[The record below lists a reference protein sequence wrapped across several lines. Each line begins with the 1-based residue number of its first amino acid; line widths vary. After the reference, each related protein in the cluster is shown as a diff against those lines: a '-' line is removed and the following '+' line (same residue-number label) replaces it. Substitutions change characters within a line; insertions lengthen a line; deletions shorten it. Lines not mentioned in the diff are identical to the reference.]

1 MLDLFEATTY
11 FLSPTVSQAN
21 IMADVEKSQV
31 EEYDHAKMD
40 QVTTEHAGHDDD
52 GLEKAQ
58 TWGTVDTVAPSAIG
72 GDYHDLP
79 DGYYRSPKFIGT
91 FIGVVFMAWSLYVGY
106 VLPANTLAI
115 INADLG
121 MLPMD
126 LLLSSISLTVIHSG
140 PASDYV
146 LIVTVTTVTSGCLLT
161 VVGRMGDILGRRYF
175 LIGGQA
181 FGLIG
186 GIIGS
191 TAKNISTLIGAGAFM
206 GIGGAVQLTFTFV
219 VCELVPNKHR
229 AYIDSALF
237 FCIIPFAALGPII
250 GERTL
255 KYFSKESSKSL

>member
-1 MLDLFEATTY
+1 
-11 FLSPTVSQAN
+11 
-21 IMADVEKSQV
+21 MADIEKSQV
-31 EEYDHAKMD
+31 EQYDHATMEKSMT
-40 QVTTEHAGHDDD
+40 QNTGHDDV

-58 TWGTVDTVAPSAIG
+58 TQGTVDTVAPSAIG

-121 MLPMD
+121 IFPNDHLRKHG
-126 LLLSSISLTVIHSG
+126 LTILYPG
-140 PASDYV
+140 PSPDFV
-146 LIVTVTTVTSGCLLT
+146 LIVTVTTVVSGCLLT

-181 FGLIG
+181 FGLLG
-186 GIIGS
+186 GIIGA
-191 TAKNISTLIGAGAFM
+191 TAKNIPTLIGAGAFM

-250 GERTL
+250 G
-255 KYFSKESSKSL
+255 K